1 MLITVMKSKIA
12 YATVTQT
19 ELFYVGSITIDKNM
33 IDAAG
38 LRANEKVQIVNVN
51 NGERFETYVIE
62 GEAGSKIIGVNGPAA
77 RLAQPGDELFIIS
90 YAMIDTDK
98 ETLEPIVVD
107 LKHELN

>member
-19 ELFYVGSITIDKNM
+19 ELFYVGSITIDQNW
-33 IDAAG
+33 IDQAG
-38 LRANEKVQIVNVN
+38 LIANEKVQVVNVN
-51 NGERFETYVIE
+51 NGERFETYVIS
-62 GEAGSKIIGVNGPAA
+62 GERGSNIIGVNGPAA

-90 YAMIDTDK
+90 YAMIDPK
-98 ETLEPIVVD
+98 QETLEPIVVD

>member
-38 LRANEKVQIVNVN
+38 LRINEKVQIVNVN

-62 GEAGSKIIGVNGPAA
+62 GEAGSKVIGVNGPAA

-90 YAMIDTDK
+90 YAMIDPDK

-107 LKHELN
+107 LKHELS